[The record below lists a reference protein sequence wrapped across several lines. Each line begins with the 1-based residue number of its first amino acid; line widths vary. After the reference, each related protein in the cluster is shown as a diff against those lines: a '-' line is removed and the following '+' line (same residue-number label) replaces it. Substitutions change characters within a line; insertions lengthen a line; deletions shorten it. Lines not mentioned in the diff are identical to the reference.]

1 MPMMQAPE
9 SGITVRMYRQ
19 GHGDCFLLATRKTDG
34 SAFYMLID
42 CGLWTKSEIK
52 PEQTIDKVI
61 ADIAEATGNRLDV
74 VLVTHEHMD
83 HVNGFAAKNPAT
95 RKPCFDPIEIGELW
109 LAWTEDHDDPFANS
123 LRERFHDTLLA
134 LMGADERLEREGF
147 GVHSPNRTMLRDLL
161 SFETGED
168 AADALRERFREIKR
182 RHPSLPVRRQGV
194 LAIEGITNKR
204 AIKYLRDRIA
214 GDPVFL
220 RPDHDPY
227 RLPGVAGVRVYA
239 LGPPRDVELLL
250 SLEPQGEEEFRL
262 SADGATLS
270 LLSATV
276 DGGPE
281 NASRSFDPRFGI
293 SRKDVERSHDAFL
306 KAFFADHYGVKG
318 KRGSAEAWRQ
328 IDNDWLES
336 AETLALRLNDEVNNT
351 SLVIA
356 IELPET
362 GKVLLFTGDAQRG
375 NWISWAPLKW
385 TVDGRIVT
393 ARDLL
398 GRTVLYKVGHHGS
411 HNATLDGSVGADYAN
426 LSWLASNAFQE
437 EFVAMIPA
445 NTPWAADKDKPWEH
459 PLRFIEERLMRKAR
473 GRVFRSDV
481 DHVAKPDDISADEW
495 QKFKRNETDLF
506 FEYTVADSS
515 P

>member
-1 MPMMQAPE
+1 MPRMQAPA
-9 SGITVRMYRQ
+9 SGVTVRMYRQ
-19 GHGDCFLLATRKTDG
+19 GHGDCFLLATPKADG
-34 SAFYMLID
+34 SPFYMLID
-42 CGLWTKSEIK
+42 CGLWTNSEVK

-61 ADIAEATGNRLDV
+61 ADIAEATGNRLDL

-83 HVNGFAAKNPAT
+83 HVNGFAAKDPAT
-95 RKPCFDPIEIGELW
+95 RKPCFDAIEIGELW
-109 LAWTEDHDDPFANS
+109 LAWTEDDDDPFANS

-134 LMGADERLEREGF
+134 LMGADERLDRAGF

-168 AADALRERFREIKR
+168 AADELRERLKEVRR
-182 RHPSLPVRRQGV
+182 RHPALSARRQGA

-204 AIKYLRDRIA
+204 AIKYLRGRIA

-220 RPDHDPY
+220 RPDHEPY
-227 RLPGVAGVRVYA
+227 QLPGVEGVCVYA

-250 SLEPQGEEEFRL
+250 SLEPQDEEEFRL
-262 SADGATLS
+262 SADGPTLS
-270 LLSATV
+270 LLAATV
-276 DGGPE
+276 EGDPE
-281 NASRSFDPRFGI
+281 SARRSFDPRFGI
-293 SRKDVERSHDAFL
+293 SRRDVERSRDKFL
-306 KAFFADHYGVKG
+306 KAFFVDHYGAKG
-318 KRGSAEAWRQ
+318 KSGPTGWRQ

-356 IELPET
+356 IELRGT

-385 TVDGRIVT
+385 TVDGRTVT

-411 HNATLDGSVGADYAN
+411 HNATLDGSAAADYAN
-426 LSWLASNAFQE
+426 LSWLASEAFQD

-445 NTPWAADKDKPWEH
+445 NTSWAAHKDNPWEH
-459 PLRFIEERLMRKAR
+459 PLGFIEDRLKQKAR
-473 GRVFRSDV
+473 GRVFRSDL
-481 DHVAKPDDISADEW
+481 DRVAKPADVSAAEW
-495 QKFKRNETDLF
+495 HKFQRVETDLF
-506 FEYTVADSS
+506 FEYTVSDS
-515 P
+515 PT